1 MIIDF
6 EKVAIY
12 VKPGG
17 TDMRKQINGLSVI
30 VQEEL
35 EMDPFSGSLFLFC
48 NKNRRLLKVLYW
60 DRNGFWQ
67 LQKRLE
73 RDRFPWP
80 MDRSE
85 VQEIDFEKL
94 KQLLS
99 GIDFWKAHRE
109 LNYSA
114 VS

>member
-12 VKPGG
+12 VKPGH
-17 TDMRKQINGLSVI
+17 TDMRKQINGLSVL

-35 EMDPFSGSLFLFC
+35 EMDPFSGALFLFC
-48 NKNRRLLKVLYW
+48 NKRRHLLKALYW

-67 LQKRLE
+67 MQKRLE
-73 RDRFPWP
+73 RDHFPWP
-80 MDRSE
+80 MNRTE
-85 VQEIDFEKL
+85 VEEIDFEKL

-99 GIDFWKAHRE
+99 GIDFWEAHKE
-109 LNYSA
+109 LHYSS
-114 VS
+114 VF